1 VPAGTSRLRLSVMA
15 NHRQNDLC
23 AAARVIARAADELG
37 IAATGTGGETGPA
50 QAQLRR
56 AA

>member
-37 IAATGTGGETGPA
+37 IAATGTRAETGPA
-50 QAQLRR
+50 PAQLRR